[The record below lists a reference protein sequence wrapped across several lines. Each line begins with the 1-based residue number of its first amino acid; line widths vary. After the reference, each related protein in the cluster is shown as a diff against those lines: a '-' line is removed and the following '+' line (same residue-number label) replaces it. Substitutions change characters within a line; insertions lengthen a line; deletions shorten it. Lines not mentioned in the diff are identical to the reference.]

1 MKKILAII
9 LHHVEGYGLK
19 ETPVAQRV
27 QLEAARNNIL
37 TMRNNVGACQDE
49 TGRFIR
55 YGLMNTSKRENEQF
69 KSSDLIGIT
78 PVQAYVQGVGW
89 TVLGVFTAI
98 ETKASTWH
106 FNQMDERAVAQQ
118 RFIDLVRSYGGY
130 AGFAT
135 GPDDVRLICKT
146 QG

>member
-1 MKKILAII
+1 M
-9 LHHVEGYGLK
+9 K
-19 ETPVAQRV
+19 ETPVSQRV
-27 QLEAARNNIL
+27 QLEAARNNVL
-37 TMRNNVGACQDE
+37 LMRNNVGGGTFIDTR
-49 TGRFIR
+49 TGNTSHLRW
-55 YGLMNTSKRENEQF
+55 GLMNTSKRENEQF
-69 KSSDLIGIT
+69 KSSDLIGVT

-106 FNQMDERAVAQQ
+106 FNQMDERAVAQK

-135 GPDDVRLICKT
+135 GPDDVRLICKIPS
-146 QG
+146 

>member
-1 MKKILAII
+1 M
-9 LHHVEGYGLK
+9 K

-27 QLEAARNNIL
+27 QLEAARLNIL
-37 TMRNNVGACQDE
+37 TMRNNVGACEDV
-49 TGRFIR
+49 TGRHIR

-98 ETKASTWH
+98 ETKASTWQ
-106 FNQMDERAVAQQ
+106 FSQVDERAIAQK
-118 RFIDLVRSYGGY
+118 RFIDLVQGYGGY

-135 GPDDVRLICKT
+135 GPDDVRLICRIQK
-146 QG
+146 QEF